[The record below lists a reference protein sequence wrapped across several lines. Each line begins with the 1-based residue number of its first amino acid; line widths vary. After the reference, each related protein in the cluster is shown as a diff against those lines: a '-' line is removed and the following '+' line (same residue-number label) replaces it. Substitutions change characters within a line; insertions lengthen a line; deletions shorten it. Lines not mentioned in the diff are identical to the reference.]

1 MEVEVE
7 AGYRSLSTDV
17 PVPIPGFPPD
27 IEWYVF
33 IFDHMSVRKDGGFIS
48 VESRTSERE
57 QGGGGLKKAKAE
69 RRKLTESASS

>member
-1 MEVEVE
+1 VEVEVEVE

-17 PVPIPGFPPD
+17 PVPIPRFPPD

-48 VESRTSERE
+48 VESRTDIGARGK
-57 QGGGGLKKAKAE
+57 GGAEKSKSRKKK
-69 RRKLTESASS
+69 TH